1 MSQAGSRDNTARK
14 RSTASSGNTGSGR
27 KSAGGIARNR
37 TSASGGKSSSQ
48 GAARNSKS
56 SSGKGKSIAKG
67 SNSKIAATKRA
78 ANEKEEYEQLTIKDA
93 YVKKKNS
100 MIDELIVGVVLLF
113 SIICFLGVI
122 DKGGIVGKY
131 LKYFLFGTF
140 GIFGYVAPI
149 LILLATV
156 VIVYIGKDIPVVKS
170 LLGVLVFVNLLAI
183 IQLAVHYDEKLHFYE
198 YYKYCGE
205 NLNGGG
211 FLGALILSMLA
222 PLFGKA
228 AAIVVAIIVI
238 IICLVLIT
246 EKAIFRSISI
256 SSGKAAKKEVERAVE
271 HHNEVVARKRE
282 MRRRREIAER
292 KSGNFM
298 YKITSED
305 IERAKVEGSG
315 NNKEFVDYLKS
326 GDKEQIAAAN
336 AARKN
341 RGFAY
346 AANAANA
353 ANVANAANAAN
364 ATNAANAANVANAA
378 NAKNAASAKNP
389 ASAASAANARKA
401 QTANVSDSGKNAR
414 NVRPAAA
421 LEREKDDLSDL
432 SNLTI
437 TGDYKKSSPEDTKNI
452 NPKAASS
459 SSIADDTLNINGINE
474 NAYNKEID
482 NAVYGDEGYREIRL
496 ETGEEDLKENDNY
509 ERIYLN
515 GQSAESRE
523 YVDDSEGYENSSETE
538 YTYNGNY
545 EDDSEYASDYDEEAK
560 NYEDSDIE
568 DSSID
573 RDSASDF
580 EGEENFAGNVMRF
593 GDYDNLSSSDESD
606 MGSSDID
613 VNAYDKEDYDEESNN
628 NKEYYNEED
637 YNEEDYNEADYDT
650 EALNA
655 DNQNLDNL
663 EAKSNAED
671 YGKDD
676 FDEESFKDE
685 YSSDINTP
693 DDEYEDVSGMD
704 RFAQYE
710 DANSVLAG
718 DSEMASQIDEFSDSV
733 KGQGEAVPGSV
744 TTYKTNPNGTP
755 IGKVSPGVV
764 GAVAA
769 TGVAGAAGAAP
780 AIGAAGAAT
789 VSGATGAAG
798 LTAAGASIAAMGSIL
813 DDSVEPEEVPIEVLD
828 YIVPPLDLLAEPV
841 KGRGADEE
849 ELKSTAKLLQ
859 DTLKSFG
866 VNVKVT
872 NVSCGPAVTRY
883 EIMPE
888 QGVKVSRITALSD
901 DIKLNLAAADI
912 RIEAPIPGKPAVGIE
927 VPNKENSPVMLR
939 ELIEN
944 EEFTGHKSNIAFGV
958 GKDIGG
964 KVVIGDIA
972 KMPHLLIAGSTGSG
986 KSVCINSI
994 IMSIIYKA
1002 DPKDV
1007 RMILIDPKVVE
1018 LSIYNPMPHLLM
1030 PVVTDPK
1037 EASAALAWAVAEM
1050 NNRYKKFAKAGVRDL
1065 KGFNQKVEKGV
1076 FGDDE
1081 QSKLKNKM
1089 PHIVI
1094 IVDELADLMMV
1105 AQKEVEDSI
1114 QHITQMARAAGIH
1127 LIIATQR
1134 PSVNVITG
1142 VIKANVPSRIAFAVS
1157 SQVDS
1162 RTIIDQA
1169 GAEKLLGKGDML
1181 FFPSGIPKPIRVQG
1195 AFVSDEE
1202 VNAVVDYLEEFDQ
1215 GTAIDLAVQGEIQR
1229 LASSSDEEE
1238 ADAGKGSKGASSQY
1252 DDYFIEA
1259 GRLLI
1264 EKNKASIGMLQRT
1277 FSIGFN
1283 RAARIMD
1290 QLTGVGVVGPE
1301 EGTKPRKILMSAEQF
1316 EAFAAAIRNQ

>member
-14 RSTASSGNTGSGR
+14 RSTASSGNPGSGR

-37 TSASGGKSSSQ
+37 TSASGGKSSGQ

-56 SSGKGKSIAKG
+56 SSGKGKSSAKG
-67 SNSKIAATKRA
+67 SNSKSGAAQIAAAKSASAKIAAAKRA

-292 KSGNFM
+292 KRGNFM

-341 RGFAY
+341 RGIAY
-346 AANAANA
+346 AANARN
-353 ANVANAANAAN
+353 
-364 ATNAANAANVANAA
+364 
-378 NAKNAASAKNP
+378 
-389 ASAASAANARKA
+389 A
-401 QTANVSDSGKNAR
+401 QTANVSGSGKNAR
-414 NVRPAAA
+414 NVRPATA
-421 LEREKDDLSDL
+421 LEKEKDDLSDL

-452 NPKAASS
+452 NPKGALSS
-459 SSIADDTLNINGINE
+459 SMADDTLNINGINE

-482 NAVYGDEGYREIRL
+482 NAVYGDEGYRGIRL

-523 YVDDSEGYENSSETE
+523 YVDLESYENSSETE

-560 NYEDSDIE
+560 NYEESDIE

-580 EGEENFAGNVMRF
+580 DGEENFTGNVMRF

-613 VNAYDKEDYDEESNN
+613 VNAYDKEDYNEES
-628 NKEYYNEED
+628 YNEKD
-637 YNEEDYNEADYDT
+637 YNENSYNEADYDT
-650 EALNA
+650 EALNS

-685 YSSDINTP
+685 YSSDINAS
-693 DDEYEDVSGMD
+693 DDDYEDVSGMD

-769 TGVAGAAGAAP
+769 TGVAGAAGTSP
-780 AIGAAGAAT
+780 AIGTAGAAGAAG
-789 VSGATGAAG
+789 VSGAAGTAG

-1238 ADAGKGSKGASSQY
+1238 ADAGKSSKGASSLY

-1290 QLTGVGVVGPE
+1290 QLTGVGVVGQE

>member
-37 TSASGGKSSSQ
+37 TSASGGKSSGQ

-56 SSGKGKSIAKG
+56 SSGKGKSSAKG
-67 SNSKIAATKRA
+67 SNSKIAA

-205 NLNGGG
+205 KLNGGG

-222 PLFGKA
+222 PLFGKT

-271 HHNEVVARKRE
+271 HHNEAVARKRE

-298 YKITSED
+298 YKITSKD

-326 GDKEQIAAAN
+326 GDKQQIEAAN
-336 AARKN
+336 AVRKN

-353 ANVANAANAAN
+353 ANVANAANTKN
-364 ATNAANAANVANAA
+364 LA
-378 NAKNAASAKNP
+378 NAKNTVNAKNP
-389 ASAASAANARKA
+389 VSAASAANATNARKA

-414 NVRPAAA
+414 NVRPAVA
-421 LEREKDDLSDL
+421 LDREKDDLSDL

-452 NPKAASS
+452 NPKGALS

-482 NAVYGDEGYREIRL
+482 NAVYGDEGYRGIRL

-523 YVDDSEGYENSSETE
+523 YVDLESYENSSETE

-560 NYEDSDIE
+560 NYEESDIE

-580 EGEENFAGNVMRF
+580 EGEENFAGNVMRL
-593 GDYDNLSSSDESD
+593 GGYDNLSPSGESD

-613 VNAYDKEDYDEESNN
+613 VNAYDKEDYNEDNYNEDN
-628 NKEYYNEED
+628 YNEED
-637 YNEEDYNEADYDT
+637 YNENSYNEADYDT

-655 DNQNLDNL
+655 DNLNLDNL
-663 EAKSNAED
+663 EAESTAED

-685 YSSDINTP
+685 YSSDINAS
-693 DDEYEDVSGMD
+693 DDDYEDVSGMD

-710 DANSVLAG
+710 DGNLVLAG
-718 DSEMASQIDEFSDSV
+718 DSAMASQIDEFSDSV

-755 IGKVSPGVV
+755 IGKVSPGAT
-764 GAVAA
+764 GAAPA
-769 TGVAGAAGAAP
+769 TGVAGAAGAAS
-780 AIGAAGAAT
+780 AMGTAGVAGAAG
-789 VSGATGAAG
+789 VSGAAKAPG

-1215 GTAIDLAVQGEIQR
+1215 GTAIDLAVQGEIQK

-1238 ADAGKGSKGASSQY
+1238 ADAGKSSKGASSLY

>member
-37 TSASGGKSSSQ
+37 TSASGGKSSGQ

-56 SSGKGKSIAKG
+56 SSGKGKSSAKG
-67 SNSKIAATKRA
+67 SNSKNVAAQSAAAKSAAAKRA

-100 MIDELIVGVVLLF
+100 MTDELIVGVVLLF

-271 HHNEVVARKRE
+271 HHNEAVARKRE

-292 KSGNFM
+292 KRGNFM

-341 RGFAY
+341 RGIAY
-346 AANAANA
+346 
-353 ANVANAANAAN
+353 
-364 ATNAANAANVANAA
+364 
-378 NAKNAASAKNP
+378 
-389 ASAASAANARKA
+389 AASAANARKA
-401 QTANVSDSGKNAR
+401 QTANVSGSGKNAR

-452 NPKAASS
+452 NPKGALS

-482 NAVYGDEGYREIRL
+482 NAVYGDEGYRGIRL

-523 YVDDSEGYENSSETE
+523 YVDLESYENSSETE

-560 NYEDSDIE
+560 NYEESDIE

-613 VNAYDKEDYDEESNN
+613 VNAYDKEDYNEESYNE
-628 NKEYYNEED
+628 KDYNEED
-637 YNEEDYNEADYDT
+637 YNENSYNEADYDT
-650 EALNA
+650 EALNS

-663 EAKSNAED
+663 EAKSTAED

-685 YSSDINTP
+685 YSSDINAS
-693 DDEYEDVSGMD
+693 DDDYEDVSGMD

-769 TGVAGAAGAAP
+769 TGVAGAAGTSP
-780 AIGAAGAAT
+780 AIGTAGAAGAAG
-789 VSGATGAAG
+789 VSGAAGTAG

-1089 PHIVI
+1089 PQIVI

-1290 QLTGVGVVGPE
+1290 QLTGAGVVGPE

>member
-14 RSTASSGNTGSGR
+14 RSTASSGNPGSGR

-37 TSASGGKSSSQ
+37 TSASGGKSSGQ

-56 SSGKGKSIAKG
+56 SSGKGKSSAKG
-67 SNSKIAATKRA
+67 SNSKNVAAQSAAAKSAAAKRA

-292 KSGNFM
+292 KRGNFM

-341 RGFAY
+341 RGIAY
-346 AANAANA
+346 AANARN
-353 ANVANAANAAN
+353 
-364 ATNAANAANVANAA
+364 
-378 NAKNAASAKNP
+378 
-389 ASAASAANARKA
+389 A
-401 QTANVSDSGKNAR
+401 QTANVSGSGKNAR
-414 NVRPAAA
+414 NVRPATA
-421 LEREKDDLSDL
+421 LEKEKDDLSDL

-452 NPKAASS
+452 NPKGALSS
-459 SSIADDTLNINGINE
+459 SMADDTLNINGINE

-482 NAVYGDEGYREIRL
+482 NAVYGDEGYRGIRL

-523 YVDDSEGYENSSETE
+523 YVDLESYENSSETE

-560 NYEDSDIE
+560 NYEESDIE

-580 EGEENFAGNVMRF
+580 DGEENFTGNVMRF

-613 VNAYDKEDYDEESNN
+613 VNAYDKEDYNEES
-628 NKEYYNEED
+628 YNEKD
-637 YNEEDYNEADYDT
+637 YNENSYNEADYDT

-685 YSSDINTP
+685 YSSDINAS
-693 DDEYEDVSGMD
+693 DDDYEDVSGMD

-769 TGVAGAAGAAP
+769 TGVAGAAGTSP
-780 AIGAAGAAT
+780 AIGTAGAAGAAGA
-789 VSGATGAAG
+789 SGAAGTAG

-1089 PHIVI
+1089 PQIVI

-1142 VIKANVPSRIAFAVS
+1142 VIKNSLCSILTGGFKNHHRPGRSRKASWKGRHAF
-1157 SQVDS
+1157 
-1162 RTIIDQA
+1162 
-1169 GAEKLLGKGDML
+1169 L
-1181 FFPSGIPKPIRVQG
+1181 PIR
-1195 AFVSDEE
+1195 
-1202 VNAVVDYLEEFDQ
+1202 N
-1215 GTAIDLAVQGEIQR
+1215 TK
-1229 LASSSDEEE
+1229 
-1238 ADAGKGSKGASSQY
+1238 ADKS
-1252 DDYFIEA
+1252 
-1259 GRLLI
+1259 
-1264 EKNKASIGMLQRT
+1264 
-1277 FSIGFN
+1277 
-1283 RAARIMD
+1283 
-1290 QLTGVGVVGPE
+1290 TGCFCF
-1301 EGTKPRKILMSAEQF
+1301 R
-1316 EAFAAAIRNQ
+1316 

>member
-14 RSTASSGNTGSGR
+14 RSTASGSNTGSGR

-37 TSASGGKSSSQ
+37 TSASGGKKSS
-48 GAARNSKS
+48 GAGAPRSSKS
-56 SSGKGKSIAKG
+56 SSS
-67 SNSKIAATKRA
+67 TKRSSSKGNAGKNSA
-78 ANEKEEYEQLTIKDA
+78 ARRAAIEKEEYEQLTIQNA

-100 MIDELIVGVVLLF
+100 MTDELIVGVVLLF

-122 DKGGIVGKY
+122 DKGGVVGKY
-131 LKYFLFGTF
+131 LKFFLFGTF

-222 PLFGKA
+222 PLFGKT

-292 KSGNFM
+292 KNGNFM

-315 NNKEFVDYLKS
+315 KNKEFVDYLKS
-326 GDKEQIAAAN
+326 GDKEQIEASSPARENKGTAGKTAALQ
-336 AARKN
+336 KSDKKS
-341 RGFAY
+341 
-346 AANAANA
+346 
-353 ANVANAANAAN
+353 VSK
-364 ATNAANAANVANAA
+364 
-378 NAKNAASAKNP
+378 NAKNSRQGASYKGI
-389 ASAASAANARKA
+389 
-401 QTANVSDSGKNAR
+401 D
-414 NVRPAAA
+414 
-421 LEREKDDLSDL
+421 KDELSDL

-437 TGDYKKSSPEDTKNI
+437 TGDYKKHSDKVLEQEKSTEALEPKEPSKSAVSSNDTF
-452 NPKAASS
+452 
-459 SSIADDTLNINGINE
+459 NINGINE
-474 NAYNKEID
+474 KAYNKEID
-482 NAVYGDEGYREIRL
+482 NAVYGDEDYRGTRL
-496 ETGEEDLKENDNY
+496 ETGEEDLKENRNY

-515 GQSAESRE
+515 GQPSESRE
-523 YVDDSEGYENSSETE
+523 YVDEDESYENSSE
-538 YTYNGNY
+538 
-545 EDDSEYASDYDEEAK
+545 
-560 NYEDSDIE
+560 I
-568 DSSID
+568 
-573 RDSASDF
+573 ASDF
-580 EGEENFAGNVMRF
+580 DGEDNFSGNVMRL
-593 GDYDNLSSSDESD
+593 GDYNNPSVAGENDI
-606 MGSSDID
+606 GSSDID
-613 VNAYDKEDYDEESNN
+613 VKAYDEADYDENS
-628 NKEYYNEED
+628 YNEADYNGSD
-637 YNEEDYNEADYDT
+637 YNEADYNEANYNEADYNEADFDENSYNEADYNEADYDE
-650 EALNA
+650 EALKA
-655 DNQNLDNL
+655 DNLAADNLDS
-663 EAKSNAED
+663 ESYAED
-671 YGKDD
+671 YDKDD
-676 FDEESFKDE
+676 FEEESFKAE
-685 YSSDINTP
+685 YSTEIDASDEA
-693 DDEYEDVSGMD
+693 DYEDVSGMD

-755 IGKVSPGVV
+755 IGKVSPGVA
-764 GAVAA
+764 GALAA
-769 TGVAGAAGAAP
+769 TGAAGAAGAAT
-780 AIGAAGAAT
+780 AVGTAGAVGAAGAA
-789 VSGATGAAG
+789 GAAG

-841 KGRGADEE
+841 KGKGADEE

-1264 EKNKASIGMLQRT
+1264 EKNKASIGMLQRS

>member
-37 TSASGGKSSSQ
+37 TSASGGKSSGQ

-56 SSGKGKSIAKG
+56 SSGKGKSSAKG
-67 SNSKIAATKRA
+67 SNSKNAAAKRA

-205 NLNGGG
+205 KLNGGG

-222 PLFGKA
+222 PLFGKT

-271 HHNEVVARKRE
+271 HHNEAVARKRE

-298 YKITSED
+298 YKITSKD

-341 RGFAY
+341 RGIAY
-346 AANAANA
+346 AANA
-353 ANVANAANAAN
+353 
-364 ATNAANAANVANAA
+364 
-378 NAKNAASAKNP
+378 
-389 ASAASAANARKA
+389 RKV
-401 QTANVSDSGKNAR
+401 QTANVSDTGKNAR

-452 NPKAASS
+452 NPKGALS

-482 NAVYGDEGYREIRL
+482 NAVYGDEGYRGIRL

-523 YVDDSEGYENSSETE
+523 YVDLESYENSSETE

-560 NYEDSDIE
+560 NYEESDIE

-613 VNAYDKEDYDEESNN
+613 VNAYDKEDYNEESYNE
-628 NKEYYNEED
+628 KDYNEED
-637 YNEEDYNEADYDT
+637 YNENSYNEADYDT
-650 EALNA
+650 EALNS

-663 EAKSNAED
+663 EAKSTAED

-685 YSSDINTP
+685 YSSDINAS
-693 DDEYEDVSGMD
+693 DDDYEDVSGMD

-710 DANSVLAG
+710 DGNLVLAG

-755 IGKVSPGVV
+755 IGNVSPGVV

-780 AIGAAGAAT
+780 AIGTAGAAAGAAGAAG
-789 VSGATGAAG
+789 VSGAAG

-1290 QLTGVGVVGPE
+1290 QLTSVGVVGPE

>member
-37 TSASGGKSSSQ
+37 TSASGGKSSGQ

-56 SSGKGKSIAKG
+56 SSGKGKSSAKG
-67 SNSKIAATKRA
+67 SNSKIAAAKRA

-341 RGFAY
+341 RGI
-346 AANAANA
+346 ANA
-353 ANVANAANAAN
+353 ANVANAANAKNPAS
-364 ATNAANAANVANAA
+364 AA

-389 ASAASAANARKA
+389 ASATSAVNATNARKA

-421 LEREKDDLSDL
+421 LEKEKDDLSDL

-482 NAVYGDEGYREIRL
+482 NAVYGDEGYRGIRL

-515 GQSAESRE
+515 GQSVESRE
-523 YVDDSEGYENSSETE
+523 YVDDSEGYDNSSETE

-545 EDDSEYASDYDEEAK
+545 EDDSEYASEYASDYDEEAK

-613 VNAYDKEDYDEESNN
+613 VNAYDKEDYNEDN
-628 NKEYYNEED
+628 YNEED
-637 YNEEDYNEADYDT
+637 YNENSYNEADYDT

-693 DDEYEDVSGMD
+693 DDDYEDVSGMD

-789 VSGATGAAG
+789 VSGATGAPG

>member
-1 MSQAGSRDNTARK
+1 
-14 RSTASSGNTGSGR
+14 
-27 KSAGGIARNR
+27 
-37 TSASGGKSSSQ
+37 
-48 GAARNSKS
+48 
-56 SSGKGKSIAKG
+56 
-67 SNSKIAATKRA
+67 
-78 ANEKEEYEQLTIKDA
+78 
-93 YVKKKNS
+93 
-100 MIDELIVGVVLLF
+100 
-113 SIICFLGVI
+113 
-122 DKGGIVGKY
+122 
-131 LKYFLFGTF
+131 
-140 GIFGYVAPI
+140 
-149 LILLATV
+149 
-156 VIVYIGKDIPVVKS
+156 
-170 LLGVLVFVNLLAI
+170 
-183 IQLAVHYDEKLHFYE
+183 
-198 YYKYCGE
+198 
-205 NLNGGG
+205 
-211 FLGALILSMLA
+211 
-222 PLFGKA
+222 
-228 AAIVVAIIVI
+228 
-238 IICLVLIT
+238 
-246 EKAIFRSISI
+246 
-256 SSGKAAKKEVERAVE
+256 
-271 HHNEVVARKRE
+271 
-282 MRRRREIAER
+282 
-292 KSGNFM
+292 
-298 YKITSED
+298 
-305 IERAKVEGSG
+305 
-315 NNKEFVDYLKS
+315 
-326 GDKEQIAAAN
+326 
-336 AARKN
+336 
-341 RGFAY
+341 
-346 AANAANA
+346 
-353 ANVANAANAAN
+353 
-364 ATNAANAANVANAA
+364 
-378 NAKNAASAKNP
+378 
-389 ASAASAANARKA
+389 
-401 QTANVSDSGKNAR
+401 
-414 NVRPAAA
+414 
-421 LEREKDDLSDL
+421 
-432 SNLTI
+432 
-437 TGDYKKSSPEDTKNI
+437 
-452 NPKAASS
+452 
-459 SSIADDTLNINGINE
+459 
-474 NAYNKEID
+474 
-482 NAVYGDEGYREIRL
+482 
-496 ETGEEDLKENDNY
+496 
-509 ERIYLN
+509 
-515 GQSAESRE
+515 
-523 YVDDSEGYENSSETE
+523 
-538 YTYNGNY
+538 
-545 EDDSEYASDYDEEAK
+545 
-560 NYEDSDIE
+560 
-568 DSSID
+568 
-573 RDSASDF
+573 
-580 EGEENFAGNVMRF
+580 MRF

-628 NKEYYNEED
+628 NKEY